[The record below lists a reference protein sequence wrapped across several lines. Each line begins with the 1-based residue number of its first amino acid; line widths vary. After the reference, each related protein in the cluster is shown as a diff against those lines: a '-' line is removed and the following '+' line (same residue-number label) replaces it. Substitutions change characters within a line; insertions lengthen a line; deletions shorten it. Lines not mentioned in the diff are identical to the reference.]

1 MVSQKNYH
9 RNNQKESNRKD
20 KSELKVIV
28 LLRNVLEQFN
38 ATLRICMLD
47 QVSPE
52 FLFTDSDFQHVSF
65 IKRHIP
71 RAFKYDLED

>member
-9 RNNQKESNRKD
+9 HNNQKDSNRND
-20 KSELKVIV
+20 NSEPRVIV
-28 LLRNVLEQFN
+28 LLRNVLEQFY

-47 QVSPE
+47 QVSRE

-71 RAFKYDLED
+71 RAFKYDLKD

>member
-9 RNNQKESNRKD
+9 HNNQKDSNRKD
-20 KSELKVIV
+20 NSELRVIV

-52 FLFTDSDFQHVSF
+52 FLFTDSDFQHVSL